1 MKSRKELTSDEHL
14 SIALL
19 NQSNVIVHF
28 VDNGEIA
35 DYGGLIELI
44 NDDAVKINGMYYT
57 KRACRFYLR

>member
-1 MKSRKELTSDEHL
+1 MKARRELTSDAHL

-19 NQSNVIVHF
+19 NHSKVIVHF
-28 VDNGEIA
+28 KDNDEIA
-35 DYGGLIELI
+35 DYGGPIELI